1 MVQFNPETSVLAY
14 ASDRLELLQLQRGL
28 QSFTDTVVLHS
39 LPSHT
44 RLDTTPGD
52 SDSLRRDRLA
62 LSKQIMTLMAHASD
76 SYHEGLC

>member
-62 LSKQIMTLMAHASD
+62 L
-76 SYHEGLC
+76 